1 MPRGRPRKR
10 MDLEEVKTVKVETP
24 KIEAPQAQTVTTRA
38 LTAEEAALKSI
49 LEIKDDKWLG
59 LTDKDVEDFS
69 LSEDPFKLPKEAQ
82 RLQDEKKYAFR
93 WCENR
98 VSRVM
103 ELTRKEAPFGWSVAN
118 AVNTPELTRLVDTIT
133 GGIHKLDQIL
143 LYKPH
148 WVAMKEKELKQQ
160 ADTARGNARD
170 PNKRAGER
178 DGNFA
183 WEAGERAK
191 LKDSDVTVFDQ
202 EAWDGQDS
210 GESAAA

>member
-1 MPRGRPRKR
+1 MPRGRPRKS
-10 MDLEEVKTVKVETP
+10 MDVEEVKTVKAETP
-24 KIEAPQAQTVTTRA
+24 KIEEPQAQSVTTRA

-49 LEIKDDKWLG
+49 LETKDDKWLG

-69 LSEDPFKLPKEAQ
+69 LSEDPFKLPREAQ
-82 RLQDEKKYAFR
+82 KLQDEKRYAFR

-98 VSRVM
+98 IGRVM

-118 AVNTPELTRLVDTIT
+118 SQNTPELKHLVDSIT
-133 GGIHKLDQIL
+133 GGIHKLDQVL
-143 LYKPH
+143 LYKPFSM
-148 WVAMKEKELKQQ
+148 AMKVKELKQQ
-160 ADTARGNARD
+160 ADSAKANARD

-178 DGNFA
+178 DDNFV

-202 EAWDGQDS
+202 EVWDGMDS
-210 GESAAA
+210 GESATA